1 MGSMSRKKHITK
13 TDGKKELDR
22 KRSLWRKQH
31 RTLNGRII
39 LYPDNPP
46 EHVNARGNKLYNW
59 FWKKI
64 LLEIQ
69 PQEIPAV
76 ISNLQDQISG
86 VSDGKKIQMFRTMI
100 GMAEDAYKLKKL
112 DDILDY
118 DPEIM
123 MEKKPV
129 YNAEDGVIYKGGKLY
144 TTDYNEDESGILV
157 RDIEGML
164 LDILSSESIEK
175 SSHKDERIEMYKHW
189 DYMEKK

>member
-1 MGSMSRKKHITK
+1 
-13 TDGKKELDR
+13 
-22 KRSLWRKQH
+22 
-31 RTLNGRII
+31 
-39 LYPDNPP
+39 
-46 EHVNARGNKLYNW
+46 
-59 FWKKI
+59 
-64 LLEIQ
+64 
-69 PQEIPAV
+69 
-76 ISNLQDQISG
+76 
-86 VSDGKKIQMFRTMI
+86 MFRTMI

-129 YNAEDGVIYKGGKLY
+129 YNVEDGVIHKGGKLY